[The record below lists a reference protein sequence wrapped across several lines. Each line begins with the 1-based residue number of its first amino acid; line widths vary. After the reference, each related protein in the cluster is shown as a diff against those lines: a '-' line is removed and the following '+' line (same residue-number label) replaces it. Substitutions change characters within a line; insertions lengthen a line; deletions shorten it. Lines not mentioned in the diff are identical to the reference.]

1 MDYRIYKLLSSFIS
15 SIVLMLSVLLVSC
28 NTDDYNETP
37 IIDKEPDNDYESGSK
52 DGTDNNDSIQG
63 EDLLLNGGFE
73 KWVFLSDNLMDN
85 WFCHQK
91 NLAPLQL

>member
-1 MDYRIYKLLSSFIS
+1 MGNWIYKLLISFIGG
-15 SIVLMLSVLLVSC
+15 VMLTLSVLFVSC

-52 DGTDNNDSIQG
+52 DGTDNNDSIEG

-73 KWVFLSDNLMDN
+73 KWSSINSSVFICCL
-85 WFCHQK
+85 FYGVF
-91 NLAPLQL
+91 P